1 MSDSRND
8 LEFLLTLDIEKLF
21 DKYEKI
27 SRPNHLDRMKIEEI
41 TETLNDVK
49 TKLQLQ
55 VEQRTSH
62 EKLHGEIMDI
72 LSIPEGNRFLSSILP
87 AIVCLKE
94 SLDQN
99 EVDLYANAEAVLDS

>member
-1 MSDSRND
+1 MGGGG
-8 LEFLLTLDIEKLF
+8 LYAYFWWPGEGVGKAPEYAYVI
-21 DKYEKI
+21 YEWSK
-27 SRPNHLDRMKIEEI
+27 RE
-41 TETLNDVK
+41 
-49 TKLQLQ
+49 
-55 VEQRTSH
+55 SH

-87 AIVCLKE
+87 AIVCLKD